1 VLIASGGRPIWGKAK
16 EDAPMPSNSKQAIT
30 LDLEGVRERIDR
42 WRQGRAA
49 GKPMPAELW
58 EAAADVAREQG
69 VSRTARALGLDYQN
83 LKSRAQVGKPV
94 ETARFVEW
102 TPPEPAAVCR
112 IEIESANG
120 TRIKME
126 LPSVAGAQVAL
137 ALCATVGGMAR

>member
-1 VLIASGGRPIWGKAK
+1 MS
-16 EDAPMPSNSKQAIT
+16 SNSKQAIT
-30 LDLEGVRERIDR
+30 LDFEGVRERIDR

-49 GKPMPAELW
+49 GRPMPAELW
-58 EAAADVAREQG
+58 EAAANVAREQG
-69 VSRTARALGLDYQN
+69 VSRTARALGLDYKN
-83 LKSRAQVGKPV
+83 LKSRAQAGQPV
-94 ETARFVEW
+94 EAARFVEW
-102 TPPEPAAVCR
+102 APPMPTAACR